1 MSCLKNLR
9 TNALLDKRVGGHMN
23 FAIRRAYDK
32 FIWRTKSRFKS
43 LFSVSL
49 MQKPQLL
56 STRISLTFLHLRIL
70 AQKTHPKGIML
81 INIQMEPFVIL
92 RINHEKLRLFQEERP
107 VWYTIH
113 CNVLPKDD
121 KEIKVTEEF
130 KKNERIVT
138 VTDGKD
144 PSNDDLS

>member
-1 MSCLKNLR
+1 MSCLKSLR
-9 TNALLDKRVGGHMN
+9 TDALLDKRVGGHMN

-43 LFSVSL
+43 LFSVS
-49 MQKPQLL
+49 
-56 STRISLTFLHLRIL
+56 
-70 AQKTHPKGIML
+70 IML
-81 INIQMEPFVIL
+81 ISIQMEPCVIL
-92 RINHEKLRLFQEERP
+92 RINREKLRLFQEERP

-138 VTDGKD
+138 VTDGND